1 MGIDEQHYKR
11 HHDIA
16 ERLRAVYESC
26 GEVDWNIV
34 PDELEL
40 EERERGREP
49 SDEDTPS
56 SKRERKDAKRLAR
69 TASRSSVI
77 TQDEIRYIDSM
88 VHAPEGITSN
98 DANGPRNPEE
108 IEEIERQLRVSTEA
122 TAIASS
128 PLDSLTHV

>member
-1 MGIDEQHYKR
+1 MGIDEKHYKR

-34 PDELEL
+34 PDEREL
-40 EERERGREP
+40 EERGRAREP
-49 SDEDTPS
+49 SDEDKPS
-56 SKRERKDAKRLAR
+56 SKRERKDVKRLAR
-69 TASRSSVI
+69 TASRSSVL
-77 TQDEIRYIDSM
+77 TQDEIRYIDSI

-108 IEEIERQLRVSTEA
+108 IEEIERQLRVRLTLL
-122 TAIASS
+122 
-128 PLDSLTHV
+128 PLHPFRSIH

>member
-40 EERERGREP
+40 EERERAREP
-49 SDEDTPS
+49 SDEDTQS

-128 PLDSLTHV
+128 PPDSLTHV